1 MKAGGKQNLLSTE
14 VSRARALLAGGGAA
28 TLVLGSLR
36 EWVLRAPVQGSRR
49 VTASLI
55 HWNEQL
61 CSAIRDALPLG
72 APVGKLLREIHP
84 MIRREERH
92 WSRLQ
97 GVERQFAFQ
106 GAIAVV
112 LPWAVAGLTGSIS
125 MNYFTVAGV
134 GFQLVGLG
142 LFYLILRRATR
153 RPKDEQ
159 AMVFDLLL
167 ATWMRVLGGMG
178 LCAALEAALKRM
190 PLSPHQ
196 TSWQQWMAAYQSG
209 SLGLI
214 DFDWRPG
221 MSESR
226 EVAKVLT
233 ALLKSGSP
241 SADALADMIG
251 QLDDDRQAALEERL
265 AAVPTRL
272 SLVFCAFLTPAVFLI
287 LMGGLWPLLKDLSI

>member
-36 EWVLRAPVQGSRR
+36 EWVLRAPVRGSKR
-49 VTASLI
+49 VTASLV

-61 CSAIRDALPLG
+61 CWAIRDALPLG
-72 APVGKLLREIHP
+72 APVGSLLREIHP

-92 WSRLQ
+92 WKRLQ

-125 MNYFTVAGV
+125 LNYFTGAGV
-134 GFQLVGLG
+134 LFQCVGLG
-142 LFYLILRRATR
+142 LFYFILRRATR

-167 ATWMRVLGGMG
+167 GTWMRVLGGMG
-178 LCAALEAALKRM
+178 LCAALEASLRRM
-190 PLSPHQ
+190 PLSAYR
-196 TSWQQWMAAYQSG
+196 SCWEQWMAAYQSG
-209 SLGLI
+209 SLGLV

-221 MSESR
+221 MLESR
-226 EVAKVLT
+226 EIAKILMS
-233 ALLKSGSP
+233 LLKSGSP
-241 SADALADMIG
+241 AGDALSDSIS
-251 QLDDDRQAALEERL
+251 QLDDDRQAALEE
-265 AAVPTRL
+265 
-272 SLVFCAFLTPAVFLI
+272 
-287 LMGGLWPLLKDLSI
+287 K